1 MRIID
6 CALEAL
12 SYLENGD
19 IIAYPTEAVYGL
31 GCDPFNEQA
40 VEKLLALKQRDKSK
54 GLILLI
60 ANDDQLRSLIDIV
73 PEDRLNAVKA
83 TWPGHVTWVF
93 PKSQRV
99 PSWVSGDHHTVAIRM
114 SAHPIAQDLC
124 VNGPIISTS
133 ANLSGHEPALD
144 IDSLYAQFPRGI
156 DAVLKG
162 ALGQENKP
170 SRMYDVL
177 SGVSFRQ

>member
-73 PEDRLNAVKA
+73 PEARLNAVKA
-83 TWPGHVTWVF
+83 TWPIRRT
-93 PKSQRV
+93 
-99 PSWVSGDHHTVAIRM
+99 SG
-114 SAHPIAQDLC
+114 
-124 VNGPIISTS
+124 
-133 ANLSGHEPALD
+133 
-144 IDSLYAQFPRGI
+144 SL
-156 DAVLKG
+156 
-162 ALGQENKP
+162 
-170 SRMYDVL
+170 
-177 SGVSFRQ
+177 